1 MSDKTEKIELDGLTE
16 AQELAITVVM
26 EEGALR
32 NQESSIK
39 FLQKE
44 LDAVI
49 DLRSDEPGYVD
60 GFEHAVLF
68 LKDLWGMSIE

>member
-1 MSDKTEKIELDGLTE
+1 MADKTNVINLEGLTE

-32 NQESSIK
+32 NQEEAIEY
-39 FLQKE
+39 LQKE

-49 DLRSDEPGYVD
+49 DLRSDESGYIN